1 MCNKNYLYVQIIILV
16 LLLIITYCVDTDEFL
31 SMCSIVIILLFAI
44 NIYLTYCTMVY
55 VTDVED
61 NKIWFDLLDEYR
73 YYTDDNLEELY
84 EYLQEIGVPE
94 NDKLLDILHNI
105 LLDYRYNQDVK
116 KFLMTLVFIENK
128 IQAPFNIS
136 IENLKQHKKIFDKYI
151 LSNKHLPK
159 WMLYL
164 YCNQTVAN
172 DIIKFRN

>member
-1 MCNKNYLYVQIIILV
+1 MCNKNYLYVQII
-16 LLLIITYCVDTDEFL
+16 LL
-31 SMCSIVIILLFAI
+31 VIILLVTCYVDINDFFSQCSIVTILLFVI
-44 NIYLTYCTMVY
+44 NIYLTYCTIQY
-55 VTDVED
+55 VTDTD
-61 NKIWFDLLDEYR
+61 DSKIWFDVLDEYR

-94 NDKLLDILHNI
+94 NDKLLDMLHNI
-105 LLDYRYNQDVK
+105 LLDYRYNHDVK

-136 IENLKQHKKIFDKYI
+136 IENLKEHKKIFDTYI
-151 LSNKHLPK
+151 VSNNNLPK